1 MANNS
6 NESPLS
12 VAIVV
17 PVYKK
22 FTHLEKTELKLI
34 EQIKSVFT
42 DRDILFILPESLE
55 ADWKQNSG
63 FRTIIFNDSYFKDKL
78 SYSKLLCRKE
88 FYESFSDFSYI
99 QIIQTDC
106 WVFEDKLDYFSKLGL
121 DYIGAPWMVG
131 GFDGK
136 PREQLWKVG
145 NGGFSLRKVKTF
157 KSIIKQIE
165 SSPKGKIP
173 VFKFKQMTLKGIFK
187 NFGFRN
193 NLEHYI
199 KQSPGEDIFWSIY
212 VPHVFSTEQF
222 KIADPITAASYSFE
236 VLPEFLFREVTK
248 GSLPMG
254 CHNWKNND
262 PEFWQKFIFQFKSSS
277 TILT

>member
-1 MANNS
+1 MANNRRELLL
-6 NESPLS
+6 N

-22 FTHLEKTELKLI
+22 FKDLDQSELKLI
-34 EQIKSVFT
+34 EQIKSIFSN
-42 DRDILFILPESLE
+42 REIFIILPESLE
-55 ADWKQNSG
+55 ADWKEECG
-63 FRTIIFNDSYFKDKL
+63 FETIMFNDSYFKDKL

-88 FYESFSDFSYI
+88 FYESFSDFCYI

-121 DYIGAPWMVG
+121 DYIGAPWMVD

-136 PREQLWKVG
+136 PKEQLWKVG

-165 SSPKGKIP
+165 SSPKGKVP
-173 VFKFKQMTLKGIFK
+173 VFKYKKITLKGIIK

-193 NLEHYI
+193 NLKHYI
-199 KQSPGEDIFWSIY
+199 NESPGEDIFWSIY
-212 VPHVFSTEQF
+212 VPNVFSTEQF
-222 KIADPITAASYSFE
+222 KIADPFTAASYSFE
-236 VLPEFLFREVTK
+236 VLPDFLFREITK
-248 GSLPMG
+248 GILPMG
-254 CHNWKNND
+254 CHNWKNNNLQ
-262 PEFWQKFIFQFKSSS
+262 FWESYICN
-277 TILT
+277 